1 MKNKNNDLKDNNN
14 QNNSSNFLK
23 FMKNIEELKNE
34 NPKEYVKRLSKFI
47 DDQIDQSQL
56 FLIKKMEARINGFK
70 DNLKKN
76 FLKKSNLK
84 IYNDGKGKIIFKPIC
99 IFNDTQFNLN
109 EINKKK

>member
-1 MKNKNNDLKDNNN
+1 
-14 QNNSSNFLK
+14 
-23 FMKNIEELKNE
+23 
-34 NPKEYVKRLSKFI
+34 
-47 DDQIDQSQL
+47 
-56 FLIKKMEARINGFK
+56 MEARINGFK